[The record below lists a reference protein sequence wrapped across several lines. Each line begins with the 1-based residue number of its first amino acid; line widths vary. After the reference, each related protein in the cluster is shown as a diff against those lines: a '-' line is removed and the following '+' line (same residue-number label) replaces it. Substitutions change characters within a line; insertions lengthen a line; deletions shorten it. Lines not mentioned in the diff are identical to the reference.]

1 MTAQSLSGIPGSCT
15 EIRKELEAICGAPI
29 HGVTYKT
36 LWNSLVGHLGQER
49 AEQAV
54 QDVFEIR
61 IAKRILLVS
70 RSSSEARFVSTLLAA
85 KIVEARDRARR
96 QQQHELQ
103 TSNVINFPH
112 R

>member
-1 MTAQSLSGIPGSCT
+1 MTAQSLSCIPGSCT

-36 LWNSLVGHLGQER
+36 LWNSLVDELGPEA

-70 RSSSEARFVSTLLAA
+70 RSKSETQFVTELLSA
-85 KIVEARDRARR
+85 KIEEA
-96 QQQHELQ
+96 QHRLQ
-103 TSNVINFPH
+103 HKEPPQPRSNVIRFPGC
-112 R
+112 

>member
-15 EIRKELEAICGAPI
+15 EIRRELETICGKPI

-36 LWNSLVGHLGQER
+36 LWNSLVDQLGQKT
-49 AEQAV
+49 AEQVV

-70 RSSSEARFVSTLLAA
+70 RSNSEARFVSALLAA
-85 KIVEARDRARR
+85 KIVEAQRHAQSSGD
-96 QQQHELQ
+96 QPEP
-103 TSNVINFPH
+103 SNIIRFPGC
-112 R
+112 